1 LSRLRGGLRGRG
13 GLLGMGVGGRGVVG
27 ELINCIQELSTREG
41 IIKTVSAILSYIDD
55 YLNLSTLVLI
65 INNK

>member
-1 LSRLRGGLRGRG
+1 
-13 GLLGMGVGGRGVVG
+13 MGVGGRGVVG